1 MFTIKLR
8 DALLGTCAVAALAV
22 GASGTAQAQ
31 VTQIRGGGSSL
42 AAPTYGVIFNA
53 YQQLIDTTVN
63 FNYGSVGSGAGQR
76 GVLCNDAAQDGFAGG
91 LTVHFGASDA
101 TLSGGPTGQI
111 AHWNASN
118 DGGEPAGASS
128 PNCSTAGAGTIGQNQ
143 GGPLIQVPSFGTPI
157 TIAFNTPG
165 QKNSGQLQLTDTQLC
180 GIFSGKITSWTD
192 PAMTNIVTKG
202 AAPTGTITPVYRV
215 EGSGTTFLFT
225 QHLNAVCNATTSNI
239 SFTATQTF
247 ASLFTSVPANFVAA
261 SNSSGVSAAIGISA
275 ANNGGVLK
283 GTSGSIGYLSPD
295 FTIIANVHAGAR
307 SSFAPVAAVFNTS
320 TSSFWLPDVP
330 STVAALAQGTPP
342 SSVADLKDPTKYVPP
357 VPAPG
362 NGYPIVGY
370 TVIIIPTCYADNNV
384 AATILGILNAMY
396 TIPDYIGLVQQN
408 GFASLPNNLL
418 TPISQN
424 ILNNNPATNV
434 DIQNANVCIAN
445 GGSLY
450 AGR

>member
-31 VTQIRGGGSSL
+31 TQIRGGGSSL

-76 GVLCNDAAQDGFAGG
+76 GVLCNDAVQDGFATG

-101 TLSGGPTGQI
+101 TLSGTQI
-111 AHWNASN
+111 TNWNASVN
-118 DGGEPAGASS
+118 GGEPAGAS
-128 PNCSTAGAGTIGQNQ
+128 NCATAGVGTIGKNQ
-143 GGPLIQVPSFGTPI
+143 GGPLIQIPSFGTPI

-165 QKNSGQLQLTDTQLC
+165 QRNSGQLQFTPAQLC

-192 PAMTNIVTKG
+192 PALTNIVTRG

-215 EGSGTTFLFT
+215 ENSGTTFLFT
-225 QHLNAVCNATTSNI
+225 QYLNAVCTPATSNV
-239 SFTATQTF
+239 SFTATQAF
-247 ASLFTSVPANFVAA
+247 ASLFTSVPANFVSA
-261 SNSSGVSAAIGISA
+261 SLSNGVSTAIGISA

-283 GTSGSIGYLSPD
+283 GTSGSVGYLSPD
-295 FTIIANVHAGAR
+295 FTIIASVHAGAR
-307 SSFAPVAAVFNTS
+307 SSFAPVAAVFNTN
-320 TSSFWLPDVP
+320 TTSFWLPDVP
-330 STVAALAQGTPP
+330 STITALAQGTPP
-342 SSVADLKDPTKYVPP
+342 SSVGDLKDPTKYVPP
-357 VPAPG
+357 VPNPG

-370 TVIIIPTCYADNNV
+370 TVIVVPTCYADNNV
-384 AATILGILNAMY
+384 AATVLGFLNAMY
-396 TIPDYIGLVQQN
+396 TLADYIGLVQQN